1 MQIYVYVPSKNL
13 ARKGL
18 INEERNWEWYGV
30 TTAVITQGIY
40 IMVLIV

>member
-18 INEERNWEWYGV
+18 IY
-30 TTAVITQGIY
+30 TQIRQ
-40 IMVLIV
+40 MQFLF